1 MYILICDDEPAVA
14 RQVEQLARQ
23 HLEQRGIPVQ
33 CAVCTRGEEVLA
45 RYDLAQYQ
53 LALLDVDL
61 ETMTGI
67 ALGRRLKQQN
77 PELVLVYISAYLEF
91 APEGYT
97 VRAFRYLLKRDME
110 RMLPSCLDA
119 VLAEHSREC
128 RTLPIRQGRRETEV
142 PLDQIYYLESD
153 LRKINVYGETLH
165 KPLCSYYGKLTDLP
179 ASLQEDGFLRVGR
192 SFVVNMRYIR
202 QISNYKVMLQ
212 NGVELGVSRNGY
224 ATIRGAYLEWKGQF
238 GDELWVEDEAAD
250 APGLH
255 RAVGRVC
262 PHPLGDAGQRQVE
275 TSLCLYGA
283 GIVRDAGNFALDRFR
298 LFQCRFHCVQRA
310 VPAGDIGVFWRD
322 HPPEADGLHGQRRGL
337 PADGKYSHISLYL
350 SRSGSACAG
359 DPAAAGRSAHGSGD
373 AHRGWHHGS
382 DGKAL
387 GPEAGAGT
395 AAAGS
400 MPPSSACCLRWGSRW
415 RCWCTCSL
423 SRCSTSR
430 WCRKRILSTVPHW
443 SRSGRKP

>member
-23 HLEQRGIPVQ
+23 HLEQRDIPVQ

-45 RYDLAQYQ
+45 RTDLAQYQ

-110 RMLPSCLDA
+110 
-119 VLAEHSREC
+119 

-224 ATIRGAYLEWKGQF
+224 AAIRGAYLEWKGQF
-238 GDELWVEDEAAD
+238 GDEL
-250 APGLH
+250 
-255 RAVGRVC
+255 
-262 PHPLGDAGQRQVE
+262 
-275 TSLCLYGA
+275 
-283 GIVRDAGNFALDRFR
+283 
-298 LFQCRFHCVQRA
+298 
-310 VPAGDIGVFWRD
+310 
-322 HPPEADGLHGQRRGL
+322 
-337 PADGKYSHISLYL
+337 
-350 SRSGSACAG
+350 
-359 DPAAAGRSAHGSGD
+359 
-373 AHRGWHHGS
+373 
-382 DGKAL
+382 
-387 GPEAGAGT
+387 
-395 AAAGS
+395 
-400 MPPSSACCLRWGSRW
+400 
-415 RCWCTCSL
+415 
-423 SRCSTSR
+423 
-430 WCRKRILSTVPHW
+430 
-443 SRSGRKP
+443 

>member
-45 RYDLAQYQ
+45 RSDLAQYQ

-97 VRAFRYLLKRDME
+97 VRAFRYLLKRDMD

-153 LRKINVYGETLH
+153 LRQINVYGDIPHQPICTF
-165 KPLCSYYGKLTDLP
+165 YGKIADLP
-179 ASLQEDGFLRVGR
+179 AMLYENGFLQVGR
-192 SFVVNMRYIR
+192 SDVVNLQYVRSIR
-202 QISNYKVMLQ
+202 NYKVELRS
-212 NGVELGVSRNGY
+212 GVELSVSRQY
-224 ATIRGAYLEWKGQF
+224 YTAIRSAWLEWKGQF
-238 GDELWVEDEAAD
+238 GDE
-250 APGLH
+250 
-255 RAVGRVC
+255 
-262 PHPLGDAGQRQVE
+262 
-275 TSLCLYGA
+275 
-283 GIVRDAGNFALDRFR
+283 
-298 LFQCRFHCVQRA
+298 
-310 VPAGDIGVFWRD
+310 
-322 HPPEADGLHGQRRGL
+322 
-337 PADGKYSHISLYL
+337 
-350 SRSGSACAG
+350 
-359 DPAAAGRSAHGSGD
+359 
-373 AHRGWHHGS
+373 
-382 DGKAL
+382 
-387 GPEAGAGT
+387 
-395 AAAGS
+395 
-400 MPPSSACCLRWGSRW
+400 
-415 RCWCTCSL
+415 
-423 SRCSTSR
+423 
-430 WCRKRILSTVPHW
+430 
-443 SRSGRKP
+443 

>member
-33 CAVCTRGEEVLA
+33 CTVCTRGEEVLA
-45 RYDLAQYQ
+45 RSDLAQYQ

-110 RMLPSCLDA
+110 RM
-119 VLAEHSREC
+119 
-128 RTLPIRQGRRETEV
+128 LPIRQGRRETEV

-224 ATIRGAYLEWKGQF
+224 AAIRGAYLEWKGQF
-238 GDELWVEDEAAD
+238 GDEL
-250 APGLH
+250 
-255 RAVGRVC
+255 
-262 PHPLGDAGQRQVE
+262 
-275 TSLCLYGA
+275 
-283 GIVRDAGNFALDRFR
+283 
-298 LFQCRFHCVQRA
+298 
-310 VPAGDIGVFWRD
+310 
-322 HPPEADGLHGQRRGL
+322 
-337 PADGKYSHISLYL
+337 
-350 SRSGSACAG
+350 
-359 DPAAAGRSAHGSGD
+359 
-373 AHRGWHHGS
+373 
-382 DGKAL
+382 
-387 GPEAGAGT
+387 
-395 AAAGS
+395 
-400 MPPSSACCLRWGSRW
+400 
-415 RCWCTCSL
+415 
-423 SRCSTSR
+423 
-430 WCRKRILSTVPHW
+430 
-443 SRSGRKP
+443 

>member
-45 RYDLAQYQ
+45 RSDLAQYQ

-142 PLDQIYYLESD
+142 PL
-153 LRKINVYGETLH
+153 ETLH

-224 ATIRGAYLEWKGQF
+224 AAIRGAYLEWKGQF
-238 GDELWVEDEAAD
+238 GDEL
-250 APGLH
+250 
-255 RAVGRVC
+255 
-262 PHPLGDAGQRQVE
+262 
-275 TSLCLYGA
+275 
-283 GIVRDAGNFALDRFR
+283 
-298 LFQCRFHCVQRA
+298 
-310 VPAGDIGVFWRD
+310 
-322 HPPEADGLHGQRRGL
+322 
-337 PADGKYSHISLYL
+337 
-350 SRSGSACAG
+350 
-359 DPAAAGRSAHGSGD
+359 
-373 AHRGWHHGS
+373 
-382 DGKAL
+382 
-387 GPEAGAGT
+387 
-395 AAAGS
+395 
-400 MPPSSACCLRWGSRW
+400 
-415 RCWCTCSL
+415 
-423 SRCSTSR
+423 
-430 WCRKRILSTVPHW
+430 
-443 SRSGRKP
+443 

>member
-45 RYDLAQYQ
+45 RSDLAKYQ

-77 PELVLVYISAYLEF
+77 PELV
-91 APEGYT
+91 
-97 VRAFRYLLKRDME
+97 
-110 RMLPSCLDA
+110 LPSCLDA

-224 ATIRGAYLEWKGQF
+224 AAIRGAYLEWKGQF
-238 GDELWVEDEAAD
+238 GDEL
-250 APGLH
+250 
-255 RAVGRVC
+255 
-262 PHPLGDAGQRQVE
+262 
-275 TSLCLYGA
+275 
-283 GIVRDAGNFALDRFR
+283 
-298 LFQCRFHCVQRA
+298 
-310 VPAGDIGVFWRD
+310 
-322 HPPEADGLHGQRRGL
+322 
-337 PADGKYSHISLYL
+337 
-350 SRSGSACAG
+350 
-359 DPAAAGRSAHGSGD
+359 
-373 AHRGWHHGS
+373 
-382 DGKAL
+382 
-387 GPEAGAGT
+387 
-395 AAAGS
+395 
-400 MPPSSACCLRWGSRW
+400 
-415 RCWCTCSL
+415 
-423 SRCSTSR
+423 
-430 WCRKRILSTVPHW
+430 
-443 SRSGRKP
+443 